1 MAVQLPLAWLI
12 RWFFPF
18 GAFSCCRRRATVNQ
32 ASVCRQLFRQVSD
45 PGSWPCSRCIRRRL
59 PKEKANPDDDEKDS
73 ELELGSF
80 PIKEVLGYESPS
92 LMLANSQDADEQ
104 GVLADVPGW
113 QMPKLV
119 VEHSQRPGA
128 RIHKG
133 TSLILPEAGG
143 DLMACIV
150 GSLPVLLQ
158 IRPCWHL
165 GYSMA
170 VDGVSLRTMYRQLAD
185 AGPCVLIVEDSSNC
199 IFGAFLSEGLRP
211 VSQCY
216 GTHECFVFRTP
227 RTSGAWRTEVYGRTT
242 NPMLAGSPTAAA
254 EDETEQPQLSE
265 QQALDQGFSGQ
276 KARYFEDL
284 RKSQALVA
292 THAPLSSASIFC
304 NHTGIVVGI
313 DGPALFID
321 QDLLRG
327 VSWPSAAFGSPPLA
341 TAGTDFVVRNIEVWH
356 WSSSE

>member
-1 MAVQLPLAWLI
+1 M
-12 RWFFPF
+12 RSFF
-18 GAFSCCRRRATVNQ
+18 CCRRRAEGQ
-32 ASVCRQLFRQVSD
+32 PASCRQVAD
-45 PGSWPCSRCIRRRL
+45 PASWPCGRCIRRRL
-59 PKEKANPDDDEKDS
+59 PKEKCSPEDDGDHD
-73 ELELGSF
+73 LELASF
-80 PIKEVLGYESPS
+80 STTKEPRPHLQLPA
-92 LMLANSQDADEQ
+92 LANGQDADEA
-104 GVLADVPGW
+104 GGMAEVPGW

-119 VEHSQRPGA
+119 VECSQRPGA

-143 DLMACIV
+143 DLLACIV
-150 GSLPVLLQ
+150 SNLPVLLQ

-227 RTSGAWRTEVYGRTT
+227 RTAGAWRTEVYSHVT
-242 NPMLAGSPTAAA
+242 STAPS
-254 EDETEQPQLSE
+254 EDEKVELQEQ
-265 QQALDQGFSGQ
+265 ATTFSGER
-276 KARYFEDL
+276 ADYFEAL
-284 RKSQALVA
+284 RKSQSLV
-292 THAPLSSASIFC
+292 SASNTVSWASVFC

-327 VSWPSAAFGSPPLA
+327 TSWPSAAFGSPPLA
-341 TAGTDFVVRNIEVWH
+341 TVGTDFVVRNIEVWH
-356 WSSSE
+356 WSTS